1 MARPTCVEPFDLTCT
16 ELILETPPG
25 AAIGQ
30 HYGNRWQSEYDWS
43 DSSLD
48 EAGQFDATAE
58 RPNVDE
64 LWSCERER
72 IDGALEKKVANM
84 IEKSER
90 FRPTPD
96 YIAENT
102 NAGTACS
109 SGASCIS
116 ASARRGLVTQVLGLI
131 LRFEL
136 ATQTAALTVNYLDRM
151 LATDLVKV
159 RMQLV
164 INLSSYVE

>member
-1 MARPTCVEPFDLTCT
+1 
-16 ELILETPPG
+16 
-25 AAIGQ
+25 
-30 HYGNRWQSEYDWS
+30 
-43 DSSLD
+43 LD